1 MNGGGKV
8 EKFAD
13 LLIWGAG
20 EMGKRILMHLGPENV
35 VAFIDGNAQKI
46 GKHFYGKPIISYET
60 YKKKYKDYFMVV
72 SPRESTN
79 IEETLL
85 KDSIVSY
92 FKLCNC
98 PPEFSE
104 PFPRQIL
111 RQCVTSELE
120 KEEKAVFIYGKSL
133 YSVILNQWIKKVRG
147 RYADIIV
154 PHGINRVFFYLLQ
167 KNFPN
172 MKFFTEE
179 ERIENIR
186 KSDSKIYISDR
197 WEIAHLQKK
206 IGDSERIVNAF
217 DLAEEK
223 NKYFSPE
230 LFKLKNIHEGETCFI
245 IGLGPSLKA
254 DDLSL
259 LHQNHIISFS
269 VNNIAKIYKETE
281 WRPEYYVM
289 TDKNAFLDPNLAHPE
304 QRCKKNAFLSEEQEE
319 FWKNNFSEKNIRFH
333 WRYNLPDMEEELF
346 SDNVAKV
353 CGNGGTCI
361 YMCLQIAVYMGFKNI
376 YLLGIDLTDMS
387 QGVKQSPTYK
397 HFYQEE
403 ELTGR
408 LWLDLILKG
417 YKSARKYADTHH
429 VHIYNAT
436 RGGYLEIFDRVDF
449 DSLFKDRM
457 FVSNHEFR

>member
-1 MNGGGKV
+1 M

-13 LLIWGAG
+13 LFIWGAG

-35 VAFIDGNAQKI
+35 VAFIDSNAQKI
-46 GKHFYGKPIISYET
+46 GKHFCGKPIISYET
-60 YKKKYKDYFMVV
+60 YKKKYKNYFMVI
-72 SPRESTN
+72 SPLESTN

-85 KDSIVSY
+85 KDSIVSF

-111 RQCVTSELE
+111 RQCVISELE

-133 YSVILNQWIKKVRG
+133 YSVILNQWIKEAKRKYV
-147 RYADIIV
+147 DIII
-154 PHGINRVFFYLLQ
+154 PKGTNRAFLGLLE
-167 KNFPN
+167 KNFPD
-172 MKFFTEE
+172 MKFLTEE
-179 ERIENIR
+179 EGIEKL
-186 KSDSKIYISDR
+186 KSNAFKVYVSDR
-197 WEIAHLQKK
+197 WEIDRLREI
-206 IGDSERIVNAF
+206 IGGSDRIVNAF

-245 IGLGPSLKA
+245 VGLGPSLNA

-281 WRPEYYVM
+281 WRPDYYVM

-304 QRCKKNAFLSEEQEE
+304 QRCKKSAFLSEEQEE

-397 HFYQEE
+397 HFYREE
-403 ELTGR
+403 ELTSR

-417 YKSARKYADTHH
+417 YRSARKYVDTHD

-449 DSLFKDRM
+449 DSLFKDGIFILNGECR
-457 FVSNHEFR
+457 